1 MKKNVILTVMLAMAF
16 MACARPAVDVD
27 SLARTQR
34 VVLDISR
41 YQGEDINFEKVMQSS
56 KWIYIKATEGMN
68 VDPLFISDIKR
79 AKDAKMLVSGYL
91 FFSERSGARDQA
103 YKFISTVKSAGVDLD
118 LIPMVDVERISI
130 YSNSPARLTDSVA
143 VVIRC
148 LAEEFKCKPLIYS
161 GERFFLDYLQ
171 DLGKDYPLWIAK
183 YGPKPPNLGGIDY
196 VLWQRTEEGIVN
208 GINTRVDVST
218 FNDGHHP
225 REIKLPSS
233 SQGEK
238 KNTSKSSKKD
248 KKKSK
253 GGRQQ
258 DNP

>member
-41 YQGEDINFEKVMQSS
+41 YQGDDIDFEKVMQSS

-68 VDPLFISDIKR
+68 VDPLFMSNIKR
-79 AKDAKMLVSGYL
+79 AKSAKLHVGAYC
-91 FFSERSGARDQA
+91 FFSEKSGARDQA
-103 YKFISTVKSAGVDLD
+103 ERYIRSVRSSGVDLD
-118 LIPMVDVERISI
+118 LIPMVDVERLSI
-130 YSNSPARLTDSVA
+130 YSPAQLCDSIKA
-143 VVIRC
+143 LLDC
-148 LAEEFKCKPLIYS
+148 LEAEFKCKPLIYS

-183 YGPKPPNLGGIDY
+183 YGPKAPILSGIDY
-196 VLWQRTEEGIVN
+196 VLWQRSEEGMVS
-208 GINTRVDVST
+208 GINSLVCFST
-218 FNDGHHP
+218 FNGSHRP
-225 REIKLPSS
+225 RDIKLPSS
-233 SQGEK
+233 SQDDD

-248 KKKSK
+248 KKKGK
-253 GGRQQ
+253 GDRKQKE
-258 DNP
+258 

>member
-1 MKKNVILTVMLAMAF
+1 MKNYLVLYIVLAIASI
-16 MACARPAVDVD
+16 ARASARPLIDVD
-27 SLARTQR
+27 SFACSQP
-34 VVLDISR
+34 VVIDISR
-41 YQGEDINFEKVMQSS
+41 YQGEDINFEKVKQSVNM
-56 KWIYIKATEGMN
+56 IYIKANEGMN
-68 VDPLFISDIKR
+68 IDPLFISSITR
-79 AKDAKMLVSGYL
+79 AKEAKMRVSGYL

-130 YSNSPARLTDSVA
+130 FSPTQLLDSVL
-143 VVIRC
+143 VTLQC
-148 LAEEFKCKPLIYS
+148 LSEEFKCKPLIYS

-183 YGPKPPNLGGIDY
+183 YGPKPPNLAGFDY
-196 VLWQRTEEGIVN
+196 VLWQRSEEGIVN
-208 GINTRVDVST
+208 GINSRVDVST
-218 FNDGHHP
+218 FNDRHHP

>member
-16 MACARPAVDVD
+16 MACARPAVDED

-68 VDPLFISDIKR
+68 VDPLFISNIKR

-91 FFSERSGARDQA
+91 FFSEQSGARDQA

-130 YSNSPARLTDSVA
+130 FSPTQLLDSVL
-143 VVIRC
+143 VTLQC
-148 LAEEFKCKPLIYS
+148 LSEEFKCKPLIYS

-183 YGPKPPNLGGIDY
+183 YGPKPPNLAGFDY
-196 VLWQRTEEGIVN
+196 VLWQRSEEGIVN
-208 GINTRVDVST
+208 GINSRVDVST

-225 REIKLPSS
+225 REIKLPNSS
-233 SQGEK
+233 
-238 KNTSKSSKKD
+238 KNDNRTDSKSSKKD
-248 KKKSK
+248 KKKGK
-253 GGRQQ
+253 GNRKQKE
-258 DNP
+258 